1 MVLHQKYLHVQ
12 APTATMN
19 KHRHSRCHYKW
30 NSGSTPAGT
39 NNPPH
44 WRACGATRPQVA
56 HRHSIRQQRQ
66 RPTLQVAKQL
76 QRWPQGGRRCNK
88 ALAHVPT
95 RGART
100 SYQSQRAGG
109 PERGWWR

>member
-19 KHRHSRCHYKW
+19 RHRHSRCHYKR

-44 WRACGATRPQVA
+44 RRACGAMKPQVS
-56 HRHSIRQQRQ
+56 HRRPLRQQRQ
-66 RPTLQVAKQL
+66 QLPLRAAKQQ
-76 QRWPQGGRRCNK
+76 QR
-88 ALAHVPT
+88 
-95 RGART
+95 
-100 SYQSQRAGG
+100 
-109 PERGWWR
+109 